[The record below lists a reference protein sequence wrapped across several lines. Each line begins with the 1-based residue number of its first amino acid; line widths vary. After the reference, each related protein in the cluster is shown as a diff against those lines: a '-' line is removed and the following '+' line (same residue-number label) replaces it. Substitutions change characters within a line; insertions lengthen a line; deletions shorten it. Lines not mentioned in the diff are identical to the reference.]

1 MQARPRVLVLSGN
14 EDLLEVLAEVL
25 EGAGF
30 EVGTARVQELERSEV
45 DAGALLQ
52 GFDPHAIV
60 FELAL
65 PYVRSA
71 ALLAQLRALPEVR
84 GRTLVPVAANAR
96 AAQRYAGPDVL
107 ELLLQPQDLA
117 ELVARVTRAV
127 HRAGADG
134 ASAH

>member
-14 EDLLEVLAEVL
+14 EDLLEVLAELL

-45 DAGALLQ
+45 DAGALLH
-52 GFDPHAIV
+52 GFDPQAV
-60 FELAL
+60 VLELAL
-65 PYVRSA
+65 PYARSLQ
-71 ALLAQLRALPEVR
+71 LLRELRQLPEAQGRALV
-84 GRTLVPVAANAR
+84 LVAANAR
-96 AAQRYAGPDVL
+96 AVAAQAGPEVL
-107 ELLLQPQDLA
+107 ELRLQAEDLA

-134 ASAH
+134 VSAH